1 VIKPGSK
8 FNRKRRFMK
17 KNYTGEFKSKVAVDM
32 IREQH
37 TVAELSS
44 SMKFTDPY
52 SPDGKKKHW

>member
-1 VIKPGSK
+1 
-8 FNRKRRFMK
+8 MK